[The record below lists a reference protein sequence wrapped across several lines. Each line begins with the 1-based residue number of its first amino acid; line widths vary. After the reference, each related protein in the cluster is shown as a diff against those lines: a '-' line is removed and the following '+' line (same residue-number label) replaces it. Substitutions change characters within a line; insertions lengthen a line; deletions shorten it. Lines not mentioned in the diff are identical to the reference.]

1 MIKEILIKLGVQAEG
16 DGLKKAGE
24 GLDEIGKKGKGA
36 KSGLD
41 SIADSAKS
49 IPGPMGKV
57 IGAVKDTAKSMMN
70 LAASNPYL
78 LAIGIAVGI
87 IYSVFKKLDP
97 VIDKIGQVMGGL
109 GAAFGNFVESAGKLL
124 SGDWAGFADGVSKTF
139 DAYSE
144 GAEATRMLQ
153 DLEDAQEAV
162 NLSAQ
167 RYEYQID
174 VLIKQSKN
182 HNLGY
187 KEKIALL
194 EKAKQLQE
202 DEINLEKKHFQ
213 EKLKALALELHATG
227 VTYAQMI
234 EAAKGKSV
242 AELGITNAD
251 SIEKLKAL
259 QQFGGEY
266 LGIQRSN
273 EMKRE
278 KINNEFATIEENRKA
293 KAKAQAEKAKTQE
306 EKDNKER
313 IEGVTKQHAME
324 LALIEKTGRS
334 SLEKKL
340 QFQQE
345 ELELFKQG
353 SAEYRDKL
361 IEIELTKADIE
372 KKARDE
378 KKLRDE
384 SLRISAKEQAAAHVE
399 DLKAIMADETLSE
412 EERYAALDELSN
424 LHVLNQEANSEA
436 AIKIAKKEADAKAA
450 GLNAVGDVFSA
461 FADMAGRDYQDGKK
475 LAIASSLIAT
485 YTAIAKTLS
494 AFGTSPIPGYAI
506 VQAIATGVAGF
517 AAVKKIVE
525 TPDPHVKGASGGGG
539 GSAGSMPSISAPATR
554 AASSFVMLGNQ
565 NPINT
570 KSVGNAKV
578 YVVES
583 DITKTQTKV
592 NGIKAKAT
600 IG

>member
-1 MIKEILIKLGVQAEG
+1 MIKEILIKLGVQVEG

-24 GLDEIGKKGKGA
+24 GLDDIGKKGKGA

-41 SIADSAKS
+41 SIADSAKA

-153 DLEDAQEAV
+153 DLEDAQDAV

-202 DEINLEKKHFQ
+202 DEINLEKRHFQ

-273 EMKRE
+273 EVKRE
-278 KINNEFATIEENRKA
+278 KINNEFATIEEGRKA
-293 KAKAQAEKAKTQE
+293 KA
-306 EKDNKER
+306 
-313 IEGVTKQHAME
+313 
-324 LALIEKTGRS
+324 L
-334 SLEKKL
+334 
-340 QFQQE
+340 
-345 ELELFKQG
+345 
-353 SAEYRDKL
+353 
-361 IEIELTKADIE
+361 
-372 KKARDE
+372 
-378 KKLRDE
+378 
-384 SLRISAKEQAAAHVE
+384 AKEQKDRAEAEKKKQEEAKSDFEFYQSLSKKDADEKEKIKGREASLRQSDRDQYAAHIE
-399 DLKAIMADETLSE
+399 DLRGIAADEILSA
-412 EERYAALDELSN
+412 EERYNAIDELN
-424 LHVLNQEANSEA
+424 KKGVLSDQQAAEAKT
-436 AIKIAKKEADAKAA
+436 KIAKAESDAKIQSLEAY
-450 GLNAVGDVFSA
+450 GSIIGTI
-461 FADMAGRDYQDGKK
+461 ADMVGKETAEGK
-475 LAIASSLIAT
+475 ALAIASSLIST
-485 YTAIAKTLS
+485 YSAIAKTLS
-494 AFGTSPIPGYAI
+494 AFAGVPVPGYAI
-506 VQAIATGVAGF
+506 VQAIATGIAGI
-517 AAVKKIVE
+517 AAVKKIAE
-525 TPDPHVKGASGGGG
+525 TPIPGQGGGGG
-539 GSAGSMPSISAPATR
+539 GSGSMPSISAPATR

-570 KSVGNAKV
+570 RSVGNSKV

-583 DITKTQTKV
+583 DISKTQAKV